1 MIKETI
7 IKEKKMSKQVCVICN
22 KEFEG
27 WGNNAEPVKEGVCC
41 DECNNSVVISA
52 RIFGIYNNEKENK

>member
-1 MIKETI
+1 MIKETLK
-7 IKEKKMSKQVCVICN
+7 KEKKMSKQVCVICN

-52 RIFGIYNNEKENK
+52 RIFGMYNNDKENK